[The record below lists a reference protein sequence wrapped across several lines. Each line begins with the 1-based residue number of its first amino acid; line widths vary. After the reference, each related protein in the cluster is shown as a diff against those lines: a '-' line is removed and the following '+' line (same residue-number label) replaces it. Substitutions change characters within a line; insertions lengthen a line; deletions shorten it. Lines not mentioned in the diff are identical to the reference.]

1 MIRILYV
8 IPKMEV
14 GGTERHL
21 YNLLHGLDKSRFL
34 PRVICTWKLGRIGRK
49 LREEGYTIEKLGFH
63 KGYDPRIALK
73 LGRIM
78 AEWKPHILHTYLF
91 GFHLLPGIP
100 ARWRKVPLTISSR
113 REIGEW
119 KKFYH
124 WWITRAGNWFTDYT
138 VACSQEVKRYTIK
151 KEGLPEERIE
161 VIYNGINLEDF
172 SFQALS
178 NKRKKKVGVIAN
190 FYPEKGQR
198 FFLEAVPH
206 IKREFPET
214 EFILAGEGEKR
225 KAMENLCKEM
235 GIDGMVKFLGLC
247 EDIPAILS
255 SLQVLVIPSVREGL
269 PNVLLEALSTGT
281 PVVATRVGGIP
292 EVIRQGE
299 EGILIPPGDPMS
311 IKQAVCFLLSH
322 PEKARE
328 MGRKGRKLAENR
340 FSLQRMLQ
348 DYEGMY
354 LSLLSKKQHLGRE
367 EIA

>member
-21 YNLLHGLDKSRFL
+21 YNLLHGLDKKRFL
-34 PRVICTWKLGRIGRK
+34 PRLVCTWKLGKIGRK
-49 LREEGYTIEKLGFH
+49 LQEEGFSVQALGFY

-73 LGRIM
+73 LGKII

-100 ARWRKVPLTISSR
+100 ARWKRVPLNISSR
-113 REIGEW
+113 REIGDW

-124 WWITRAGNWFTDYT
+124 WWITRAGNWFTDWT
-138 VACSQEVKRYTIK
+138 VACSEEVKRYTIR
-151 KEGLPEERIE
+151 KEKLPEDRIE

-172 SFQALS
+172 SFQPS
-178 NKRKKKVGVIAN
+178 FDRREKKVGVIAN

-198 FFLEAVPH
+198 FFLQAVPH
-206 IKREFPET
+206 IKQVFPDT
-214 EFILAGEGEKR
+214 EFILVGEGER
-225 KAMENLCKEM
+225 RQATENLCKEM
-235 GIDGMVKFLGLC
+235 GIGGMVKFLGLR
-247 EDIPAILS
+247 EDIPEILS
-255 SLQVLVIPSVREGL
+255 SLRVLVIPSVREGL

-299 EGILIPPGDPMS
+299 EGILIPPADPMS

-328 MGRKGRKLAENR
+328 MGRKGRKLAETR

-348 DYEGMY
+348 DYQQMY
-354 LSLLSKKQHLGRE
+354 LFLLSKKKEAGRK
-367 EIA
+367 EIV